1 MEQLKFLFC
10 SEHQLFEYFVVHFG
24 IMKNTKGSF
33 ITLII
38 CPNSCPTKADSSN
51 ANSLNLHLHVIYS
64 LVNNWQETP

>member
-51 ANSLNLHLHVIYS
+51 ANSLNLHLHDIYS